1 MAGRFCT
8 ERQLCFVFYTDNEAA
23 IVTIQQPLSLEVFW
37 HKYAKIP
44 RHTSK
49 NAITEGDFIC
59 IFACNCEGTEQ
70 LPVVN
75 KFYSQADI
83 RNPLRSLFDQIT
95 NCSRYLLLRIKEF
108 STFSLES
115 SKALSSTSMQV

>member
-23 IVTIQQPLSLEVFW
+23 IVTIQQPLSREVFW

-49 NAITEGDFIC
+49 NKTQGGFNMETKRKYLHYSYNCIITRC
-59 IFACNCEGTEQ
+59 
-70 LPVVN
+70 
-75 KFYSQADI
+75 
-83 RNPLRSLFDQIT
+83 
-95 NCSRYLLLRIKEF
+95 
-108 STFSLES
+108 
-115 SKALSSTSMQV
+115 